1 MIETIIF
8 FIVIGTILYWLIPF
22 LLPVAIAVGIISFI
36 TVISES
42 KTSNTGK
49 NTDFSS
55 ELGKSMMEKDM
66 IDSMFGNK
74 KLDGIEEALITKDI
88 IDNMK
93 K

>member
-1 MIETIIF
+1 
-8 FIVIGTILYWLIPF
+8 
-22 LLPVAIAVGIISFI
+22 
-36 TVISES
+36 
-42 KTSNTGK
+42 
-49 NTDFSS
+49 
-55 ELGKSMMEKDM
+55 MMEKDM